1 MEASAAERSHDP
13 FNEPHRHLSYHPHS
27 YHASVYFSIILIT
40 VFFPEMKWT
49 AKKRILLTIP
59 LSNRF
64 LELRFGRGGKWEGG
78 RVAALKWWWWGGGL
92 EGVSVCGYGW
102 IVLFGDY

>member
-1 MEASAAERSHDP
+1 MQQSDPTTLSTSHTDI
-13 FNEPHRHLSYHPHS
+13 
-27 YHASVYFSIILIT
+27 SVTTLTATMPPCISPLFSSLF
-40 VFFPEMKWT
+40 FFPEMKWT

-64 LELRFGRGGKWEGG
+64 LEPRFGRGGKWEGG
-78 RVAALKWWWWGGGL
+78 RVAALKWWWWWGGGL